1 MALGTCS
8 PETRAFDKSDVTVT
22 LIHAPMS
29 RRSLRAFLSG
39 GLAETTLYRIFD
51 RVWRAPS
58 DSTA

>member
-1 MALGTCS
+1 
-8 PETRAFDKSDVTVT
+8 VT
-22 LIHAPMS
+22 LIHAPLS